1 MELQTNLNCSEL
13 FLMTPKTKSYC
24 TEYGHDNLSSGNNS
38 IFCFD
43 IFFPLNHLRTFSVQ
57 IKTTFTVGLIKL
69 PLCTSCSCTVCILQ
83 PVGSCFCCVSFC
95 RSSFVIT
102 GYMEDFALVLETSCV
117 TMCHGALCGLI
128 ENRDKKCSKEKCN
141 FLKTKKIKSST
152 LTVLL

>member
-1 MELQTNLNCSEL
+1 MDTTIWVLEIIL
-13 FLMTPKTKSYC
+13 FS
-24 TEYGHDNLSSGNNS
+24 
-38 IFCFD
+38 D

-141 FLKTKKIKSST
+141 FLKTNKKKSNQ
-152 LTVLL
+152 VLWRCYFNLMTCFYKRV